1 VRRGLATLAA
11 VIAALLASASPAAA
25 AEEIGDR
32 CVGDDSEA
40 GWTTIVEN
48 NGNAF
53 PLQVSAIPERSS
65 VVTRWRTILA
75 PGTGPVRQQMLV
87 FRDFDEKRL
96 RLLGE
101 GGVETLYDGVNEFPT
116 RIPIPEY
123 GKIGL
128 RGPEQTLFCDEE
140 DGHIAGI
147 VEGPWGVGE
156 PRERGTGGLHM
167 GVPAIAI
174 LEPDRDNDGYG
185 DETQDGCIG
194 EPRFHGICPIVS
206 FSAGKVQVKRRAAL
220 VTVGVGVTTV
230 AYATPQVVVAG
241 DVALPKRRQ
250 VGAPGPTTLFHL
262 DGGVQE
268 VPAGGPGVTFRL
280 PLPPPV
286 VRRLEHMSSRRF
298 LTASL
303 VADTINSEQVAG
315 RAMSRAW
322 TVKLRGRLKPPR
334 HRR

>member
-1 VRRGLATLAA
+1 VAAAT
-11 VIAALLASASPAAA
+11 AALLASASAAAA

-32 CVGDDSEA
+32 CVGNDSEA
-40 GWTTIVEN
+40 GWTTVVEN

-53 PLQVSAIPERSS
+53 PLQIVAIPERSS
-65 VVTRWRTILA
+65 VVTRWRTVLA

-101 GGVETLYDGVNEFPT
+101 GGVETLVDGVNEFPT

-128 RGPEQTLFCDEE
+128 RGPEQTLFCDKE

-156 PRERGTGGLHM
+156 TRERGTGGLHM

-185 DETQDGCIG
+185 DETQDGCTG

-206 FSAGKVQVKRRAAL
+206 FSAGRVQVKRRAIL
-220 VTVGVGVTTV
+220 VSAGVGVTTV
-230 AYATPQVVVAG
+230 AYATPQVAVSGA
-241 DVALPKRRQ
+241 
-250 VGAPGPTTLFHL
+250 VGRFHL
-262 DGGVQE
+262 DGGLQE
-268 VPAGGPGVTFRL
+268 VPAGAPGVTFRL
-280 PLPPPV
+280 PLPAQV
-286 VRRLEHMSSRRF
+286 VRRLARMSSKRF

-303 VADTINSEQVAG
+303 VANTINSEQVAG
-315 RAMSRAW
+315 RTMSRAW
-322 TVKLRGRLKPPR
+322 TVKLRGHRKPPR